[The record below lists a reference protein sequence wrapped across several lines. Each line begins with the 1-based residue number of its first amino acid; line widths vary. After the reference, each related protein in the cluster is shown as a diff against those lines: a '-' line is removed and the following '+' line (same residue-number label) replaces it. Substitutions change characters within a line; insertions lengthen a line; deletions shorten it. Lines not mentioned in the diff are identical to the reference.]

1 MAWVAVK
8 NRDRSLVC
16 WEEVGNW
23 LPDANFFG
31 HFLFQKGS
39 DGLGDDVY
47 GQVRVLEDFINGKG
61 HAIGLNLA
69 EKSLFLCLF
78 PKKGVLKSG
87 S

>member
-1 MAWVAVK
+1 M
-8 NRDRSLVC
+8 VC
-16 WEEVGNW
+16 REEVGDW
-23 LPDANFFG
+23 LPDAKFFG

-47 GQVRVLEDFINGKG
+47 GQVGVLEDLIDGKG

-69 EKSLFLCLF
+69 GKSLFLCLF
-78 PKKGVLKSG
+78 PKKGMLKSG

>member
-1 MAWVAVK
+1 
-8 NRDRSLVC
+8 LVC
-16 WEEVGNW
+16 REEVGDW
-23 LPDANFFG
+23 LPDAKFFG

-47 GQVRVLEDFINGKG
+47 GQVRVLEGFINGKG

-69 EKSLFLCLF
+69 EKSLLLRLF
-78 PKKGVLKSG
+78 PKKGMLNSG

>member
-1 MAWVAVK
+1 MAVE
-8 NRDRSLVC
+8 NRDRSSVC
-16 WEEVGNW
+16 RVEVDNW

-61 HAIGLNLA
+61 HAIGLDLA
-69 EKSLFLCLF
+69 EKSLFSRLF
-78 PKKGVLKSG
+78 PKKGMLKSG

>member
-1 MAWVAVK
+1 M
-8 NRDRSLVC
+8 
-16 WEEVGNW
+16 EVDDW

-47 GQVRVLEDFINGKG
+47 GQVRVLEDLINGKG

-69 EKSLFLCLF
+69 KKSLSSCHF
-78 PKKGVLKSG
+78 PKKGMLKSG

>member
-1 MAWVAVK
+1 MAVE

-16 WEEVGNW
+16 REEVGDW

-39 DGLGDDVY
+39 DGLGDDVD
-47 GQVRVLEDFINGKG
+47 GQVGVLEDFIDGKG

-69 EKSLFLCLF
+69 ENSLSSCHF
-78 PKKGVLKSG
+78 PKKGMLNSG